1 MPSIRKRG
9 ERWQAQIR
17 RSGCPTVSRSF
28 RLKADA
34 ERWAAQV
41 EAQADGRGLVS
52 DLRPLRTLTLANL
65 IERYRDSVSATHRGH
80 LNEVIIL
87 NAFLRHPVASTKL
100 HDLRSHHLAAYRD
113 ERLKKVRP
121 ATINRELG
129 LIQHAL
135 EIARREWSIPL
146 PTNPA
151 KDVSKPSPDR
161 SRERRLEPGE
171 SEALMAAIK
180 EARNPVLGPL
190 VRFAIQ
196 TGMRRGEMLN
206 AKWSDVNFDDGTM
219 KIPVTKNGEPRII
232 PLTPEATDILR
243 ELSTFRNEMDDEL
256 VTFGNKSNGQ
266 RIFQTTIEAFKKCW
280 KRAVDR
286 AGIENLHF
294 HDLRH
299 EAISRFFE
307 MGLTVPE
314 VALISGHKDVRMLFR
329 YTHLKSSDLAL
340 KLQKMAEG
348 SFTKATF

>member
-52 DLRPLRTLTLANL
+52 DFRPLRTLTLANL

-171 SEALMAAIK
+171 SEALMASIK
-180 EARNPVLGPL
+180 EARNPVLGLL

-232 PLTPEATDILR
+232 PLTPEAADILR
-243 ELSTFRNEMDDEL
+243 ELSTFRNKIDDEL
-256 VTFGNKSNGQ
+256 VTFGNKFNGE
-266 RIFQTTIEAFKKCW
+266 RIFQTTIEALKKCW

-299 EAISRFFE
+299 EAVSRFFE

-314 VALISGHKDVRMLFR
+314 VALISGHKDPRMLFR
-329 YTHLKSSDLAL
+329 YTHIRASDLVT
-340 KLQKMAEG
+340 KLASCCG
-348 SFTKATF
+348 HPR